1 MGELKRAWCAW
12 MRTSMCNITVAATAM
27 AREGLS
33 SASLQGAVPRISRL
47 HPEFDFDTSVKADR
61 ERRWHSPVEEY
72 TLYAADLAQLIKALL
87 PLLEVLSLRLNA
99 PAADRTETEL
109 VEGVLWE
116 LWCFLAECSAD
127 LDTVN
132 DTCPDLPPEQLQRVC
147 SPLQPVIH
155 SLLTW
160 LLGFTRSPAW
170 LLMGPEN
177 GKRMRHMNLIQ
188 LLVPPATCLCNLSMH
203 SEEGAIS
210 DLSPIPDTC
219 LPLICCI
226 LAEQFCTLPS
236 LVTPARPEAGTSAS
250 HYAKGLRSIYHIP
263 QPLPNLLNVVVVTI
277 NNLAAESGGTG
288 YPEELAFLNHPAVAH
303 LLKLIVI
310 MDPES
315 RQPCRLN
322 LMQDSI
328 RGLSYL
334 LYRRMNV
341 DHAYLTKDREPK
353 TAQERRENRDM
364 DGLPLQLSAFCSE
377 AALKTDALL
386 LHALRKHD
394 AASDTEEVTAW
405 RYEVQGLMLKLWVN
419 ESKVFPSTSGQL
431 MEMAKNVVGAAAECA
446 VIGLQLLLAHKAE
459 TAPLQQQQQ
468 RREAKSSRSQQQQ
481 QRAAQKHLSALPQ
494 LPVLGW
500 QGMED
505 VRGLMYLASSHQ
517 TYDVEGDL
525 VPRLGEKHSQ

>member
-1 MGELKRAWCAW
+1 
-12 MRTSMCNITVAATAM
+12 M

-47 HPEFDFDTSVKADR
+47 HPEFDFDTAVKANR

-72 TLYAADLAQLIKALL
+72 ALYAADLAQLIKALL

-99 PAADRTETEL
+99 PAADMTETEL
-109 VEGVLWE
+109 VE
-116 LWCFLAECSAD
+116 
-127 LDTVN
+127 
-132 DTCPDLPPEQLQRVC
+132 
-147 SPLQPVIH
+147 
-155 SLLTW
+155 
-160 LLGFTRSPAW
+160 
-170 LLMGPEN
+170 
-177 GKRMRHMNLIQ
+177 
-188 LLVPPATCLCNLSMH
+188 
-203 SEEGAIS
+203 
-210 DLSPIPDTC
+210 
-219 LPLICCI
+219 
-226 LAEQFCTLPS
+226 
-236 LVTPARPEAGTSAS
+236 ARPEAGTSAS
-250 HYAKGLRSIYHIP
+250 QYAKGLRSIYHIP

-353 TAQERRENRDM
+353 TALERRENSDM

-377 AALKTDALL
+377 AALKTDASL

-468 RREAKSSRSQQQQ
+468 RRRGFATLELWCTMPGWAAATEVMHRGKDPAGQANEISHAAVLLADSLSLLTGDVDFSMLHHSVSLAWTVRKLMWPYVQRGCRTSTAESRDAFSDTVGMTSDE
-481 QRAAQKHLSALPQ
+481 RPRSAF
-494 LPVLGW
+494 G
-500 QGMED
+500 
-505 VRGLMYLASSHQ
+505 
-517 TYDVEGDL
+517 
-525 VPRLGEKHSQ
+525 